1 MIGRPFIQKKIE
13 KILRCLTYLVAYR
26 EALRTQTAEVGM
38 TFLNQVIDELRG
50 FRSAWQDCRP
60 LAIAGLTLAS
70 ALRTGLADTFAL
82 GLAFFVFAALAWG
95 REVPDGR
102 A

>member
-1 MIGRPFIQKKIE
+1 
-13 KILRCLTYLVAYR
+13 
-26 EALRTQTAEVGM
+26 M
-38 TFLNQVIDELRG
+38 TFRSRIVDELRG

-70 ALRTGLADTFAL
+70 ALRVGLADTFAL
-82 GLAFFVFAALAWG
+82 GLAFVVFAALAWG
-95 REVPDGR
+95 RKEPDGK

>member
-1 MIGRPFIQKKIE
+1 
-13 KILRCLTYLVAYR
+13 
-26 EALRTQTAEVGM
+26 M
-38 TFLNQVIDELRG
+38 TFRSKIVGELRG
-50 FRSAWQDCRP
+50 LRAAWQDCRP

>member
-1 MIGRPFIQKKIE
+1 MMFSSK
-13 KILRCLTYLVAYR
+13 V
-26 EALRTQTAEVGM
+26 V
-38 TFLNQVIDELRG
+38 DELRG

-70 ALRTGLADTFAL
+70 ALRAGLSDTFAL
-82 GLAFFVFAALAWG
+82 GLAFIVFAALAWG
-95 REVPDGR
+95 NEVPDGK

>member
-1 MIGRPFIQKKIE
+1 
-13 KILRCLTYLVAYR
+13 
-26 EALRTQTAEVGM
+26 M
-38 TFLNQVIDELRG
+38 TFRNKIVDELRG

-70 ALRTGLADTFAL
+70 ALRVGLSDTFAL
-82 GLAFFVFAALAWG
+82 GLAFIVFAGLAWG
-95 REVPDGR
+95 NEVPDGK

>member
-1 MIGRPFIQKKIE
+1 
-13 KILRCLTYLVAYR
+13 
-26 EALRTQTAEVGM
+26 M

-50 FRSAWQDCRP
+50 FHAAWRDCRP
-60 LAIAGLTLAS
+60 LAITGLTLAS

>member
-1 MIGRPFIQKKIE
+1 
-13 KILRCLTYLVAYR
+13 
-26 EALRTQTAEVGM
+26 M
-38 TFLNQVIDELRG
+38 TFRSKIVDELRG
-50 FRSAWQDCRP
+50 FRAAWQDCRP

-70 ALRTGLADTFAL
+70 ALRAGLADTFGA
-82 GLAFFVFAALAWG
+82 GLAFLVFAALAWR